1 VSADRPDRSRGA
13 RGAFFVLDGIDGCGK
28 STQALLLAQALE
40 RAGRRPLH
48 LREPGSTQAGERIR
62 AILLARDMA
71 LSPAVE
77 ALLVCAA
84 RAHMLA
90 TRVAPALA
98 DGRDVVCE
106 RFHAA
111 TFAYQGVAGGL
122 GEERVLALLR
132 GWAADPAP
140 DRTVLLELDV
150 ERASARRGTS
160 SDRIEDLGPVFQRRV
175 AEGYRRY
182 LAHDPSAV
190 AVDGSGSREQVF
202 ARVVQ
207 ALGLE
212 VMLGAP

>member
-1 VSADRPDRSRGA
+1 MGRPAPSTQRG
-13 RGAFFVLDGIDGCGK
+13 RFLVLDGIDGCGK
-28 STQALLLAQALE
+28 STQAALLTQALE
-40 RAGRRPLH
+40 RAGRRAVH
-48 LREPGSTQAGERIR
+48 LREPGSTPAGERIR
-62 AILLARDMA
+62 AILLARDEA
-71 LSPAVE
+71 LTPAVE

-106 RFHAA
+106 RFHSS

-122 GEERVLALLR
+122 GAERVMALLAA
-132 GWAADPAP
+132 WASEPAP
-140 DRTVLLELDV
+140 DRVVILEIDV
-150 ERASARRGTS
+150 ERARTRRGQS
-160 SDRIEDLGPVFQRRV
+160 SDRIEDHGPEFQRKV

-182 LAHDPSAV
+182 LAYDPRAV
-190 AVDGSGSREQVF
+190 AVDAAGRPEEVF

-212 VMLGAP
+212 VLRGA